1 VIRNVFYKE
10 DDMTRIFPIAAALLG
25 SALMSSPS
33 FAQEPAAGYYVATPV
48 AQPTKT
54 SVITSNLLWKWRD
67 TGFTANKAPA
77 RDTIVCQMIVQR
89 AGALSAFT
97 AGGQAFDAEAL
108 AKCNARAK

>member
-1 VIRNVFYKE
+1 
-10 DDMTRIFPIAAALLG
+10 MTRMRSIAAALAG
-25 SALMSSPS
+25 SVMALSPTAGI
-33 FAQEPAAGYYVATPV
+33 AQVPGGYYTATPV

-54 SVITSNLLWKWRD
+54 SFITSNLMWKWRD
-67 TGFTANKAPA
+67 TAFTANKTNS
-77 RDTIVCQMIVQR
+77 RDGIVCQMIVQR